1 MIASVFSKSRPFNYI
16 LVTTLLVLCF
26 FIYQIQLVETPTE
39 SSFLLGGLV
48 SKGIILVLLVASLF
62 ITNFITKRNG
72 LSKDN
77 SFSVLFF
84 VSFLLFIPSAFDNF
98 KIILS
103 SFFILLAMRRLISM
117 KSLLT
122 PKEKIFDA
130 SLWIF
135 IAALFH
141 FWSILFIFIVFVSII
156 FHVSGDYRNWVLPFI
171 AFFTVGILFIFF
183 SLLIDKEWLDIVW
196 NQTGTD
202 FKFYY
207 LEKSASNAALVLY
220 ALFAIVFLISM
231 IFTMSKRPI
240 IMLASYKKVIF
251 IFLIS
256 VLIYIISP
264 EKSNSLL
271 LFGLMPISVLATG
284 FVEMNKDTV
293 LKEIITASVLACGI
307 LLFIFQL

>member
-16 LVTTLLVLCF
+16 LVSCLLVLCYF
-26 FIYQIQLVETPTE
+26 VYQIQTVEVASS
-39 SSFLLGGLV
+39 SSFSWL
-48 SKGIILVLLVASLF
+48 KGIQKTVILFLLVASLF

-77 SFSVLFF
+77 SFSALFF
-84 VSFLLFIPSAFDNF
+84 VSFLVFIPSAFDDF
-98 KIILS
+98 KIVLS

-141 FWSILFIFIVFVSII
+141 FWSILFIVIVFVSII

-183 SLLIDKEWLDIVW
+183 SLLIDKEWLNVVW

-202 FKFYY
+202 FEFYY
-207 LEKSASNAALVLY
+207 LEKSAGNAALVLY
-220 ALFAIVFLISM
+220 ALFSIVFLISM
-231 IFTMSKRPI
+231 VFTLSKRPI

-256 VLIYIISP
+256 ILIYLISP
-264 EKSNSLL
+264 DKNNALL
-271 LFGLMPISVLATG
+271 LFGLMPASILATG
-284 FVEMNKDTV
+284 FIEINKDSV
-293 LKEIITASVLACGI
+293 LKEIVTGAVLATGI

>member
-16 LVTTLLVLCF
+16 LVSSLLVLCY
-26 FIYQIQLVETPTE
+26 FIYQIQTVEVTSTT
-39 SSFLLGGLV
+39 SFSWLE
-48 SKGIILVLLVASLF
+48 GIQKSVILFLLVASLF

-77 SFSVLFF
+77 SFSALFF
-84 VSFLLFIPSAFDNF
+84 VSFLLFIPSTFDDF
-98 KIILS
+98 KIVLS

-171 AFFTVGILFIFF
+171 AFFTVGIIFIFF
-183 SLLIDKEWLDIVW
+183 SLVINKEWLDVVW

-202 FKFYY
+202 FEFYY

-220 ALFAIVFLISM
+220 ALFSIVFLVSM
-231 IFTMSKRPI
+231 VFTLSKRPI

-256 VLIYIISP
+256 ILIYIISP
-264 EKSNSLL
+264 EKSNTLL
-271 LFGLMPISVLATG
+271 LFGLMPASILATG
-284 FVEMNKDTV
+284 FIEINKDSV
-293 LKEIITASVLACGI
+293 LKEIVTGAVLATGI

>member
-1 MIASVFSKSRPFNYI
+1 
-16 LVTTLLVLCF
+16 
-26 FIYQIQLVETPTE
+26 
-39 SSFLLGGLV
+39 
-48 SKGIILVLLVASLF
+48 
-62 ITNFITKRNG
+62 
-72 LSKDN
+72 
-77 SFSVLFF
+77 
-84 VSFLLFIPSAFDNF
+84 
-98 KIILS
+98 
-103 SFFILLAMRRLISM
+103 M

-183 SLLIDKEWLDIVW
+183 SLLIDKEWLEVVW

-202 FKFYY
+202 FRFYY

-220 ALFAIVFLISM
+220 ALFSVVFLISM

-240 IMLASYKKVIF
+240 IMLASFKKVIF

-264 EKSNSLL
+264 EKSNALL
-271 LFGLMPISVLATG
+271 LFGLMPASILATGFIEINKDSVLKEIVSGAVLATG
-284 FVEMNKDTV
+284 V
-293 LKEIITASVLACGI
+293 

>member
-26 FIYQIQLVETPTE
+26 FIYQIQPVETPTE

-48 SKGIILVLLVASLF
+48 SKGIILLLLVASLF

-135 IAALFH
+135 IATLFH

-202 FKFYY
+202 FSFYY

-220 ALFAIVFLISM
+220 ALFAVVFLISM

-256 VLIYIISP
+256 VLIYVISP

>member
-1 MIASVFSKSRPFNYI
+1 MIASIFSKSRPFNYI
-16 LVTTLLVLCF
+16 LVTGLLILCF
-26 FIYQIQLVETPTE
+26 FIYQIHLVGTATG
-39 SSFLLGGLV
+39 SSF
-48 SKGIILVLLVASLF
+48 SWFEGIQKAVVLLLLVTSLF

-77 SFSVLFF
+77 SFSALFF

-98 KIILS
+98 KIVLS

-171 AFFTVGILFIFF
+171 AFFTVGILFAFF
-183 SLLIDKEWLDIVW
+183 SLLINHEWIDMVW
-196 NQTGTD
+196 NQTRTD
-202 FKFYY
+202 FEFYY
-207 LEKSASNAALVLY
+207 LEKSTSNAALVL
-220 ALFAIVFLISM
+220 FAVFSMVFLFSM
-231 IFTMSKRPI
+231 VFTLSKRPI

-256 VLIYIISP
+256 MFIYIISP
-264 EKSNSLL
+264 EKSNDLL
-271 LFGLMPISVLATG
+271 LFALMPLSVLATG
-284 FVEMNKDTV
+284 FVEISKDSV
-293 LKEIITASVLACGI
+293 LKEIVTGTVLACGI
-307 LLFIFQL
+307 LLYIFQL

>member
-16 LVTTLLVLCF
+16 LVSGLLVLCF
-26 FIYQIQLVETPTE
+26 FIYQIQTVDVTSNT
-39 SSFLLGGLV
+39 SFSWL
-48 SKGIILVLLVASLF
+48 KGIQKSVILLLLVASLF
-62 ITNFITKRNG
+62 VTNFITKRNG

-77 SFSVLFF
+77 SFSALFF
-84 VSFLLFIPSAFDNF
+84 VSFLMFIPSAFDDF
-98 KIILS
+98 KIVLS

-141 FWSILFIFIVFVSII
+141 FWSILFIVIVFVSII

-183 SLLIDKEWLDIVW
+183 SLLIDKEWLNVVW
-196 NQTGTD
+196 NPTGTD
-202 FKFYY
+202 FEFYY
-207 LEKSASNAALVLY
+207 LEKSAGNAALVLY
-220 ALFAIVFLISM
+220 ALFSIVFLFSM
-231 IFTMSKRPI
+231 VFTLSKRPI

-256 VLIYIISP
+256 ILIYLISP
-264 EKSNSLL
+264 DKNNALL
-271 LFGLMPISVLATG
+271 LFGLMPASILATG
-284 FVEMNKDTV
+284 FIEINKDSV
-293 LKEIITASVLACGI
+293 LKEIVTSVVLATGI

>member
-1 MIASVFSKSRPFNYI
+1 MIASIFSKSRPFNYI
-16 LVTTLLVLCF
+16 LVSILLVLCY
-26 FIYQIQLVETPTE
+26 FIYQFQSSGTT
-39 SSFLLGGLV
+39 SGTSFLWFEVMQKVICLF
-48 SKGIILVLLVASLF
+48 ILVTSLF

-77 SFSVLFF
+77 SYSALFF
-84 VSFLLFIPSAFDNF
+84 VSFLLFIPSAFNDF
-98 KIILS
+98 KIVLS

-141 FWSILFIFIVFVSII
+141 FWSILFILIVFVSIV

-171 AFFTVGILFIFF
+171 AFFTVGIIFIFF
-183 SLLIDKEWLDIVW
+183 SLVINKEWLDVVW

-202 FKFYY
+202 FEFYY
-207 LEKSASNAALVLY
+207 LEKSVGNAALVLY
-220 ALFAIVFLISM
+220 AVFSIFFLFSM
-231 IFTMSKRPI
+231 IFTLSKRPI

-251 IFLIS
+251 IFLTS
-256 VLIYIISP
+256 VMIYIISP

-271 LFGLMPISVLATG
+271 LFGLMSLSVLATG
-284 FVEMNKDTV
+284 FIEINRDSV
-293 LKEIITASVLACGI
+293 LKEIVTATVLACGI

>member
-16 LVTTLLVLCF
+16 LVSGILVLCF
-26 FIYQIQLVETPTE
+26 FIYQIQTVDVTSNT
-39 SSFLLGGLV
+39 SFSWL
-48 SKGIILVLLVASLF
+48 KGIQKTVILFLLVASLF
-62 ITNFITKRNG
+62 IINFITKRNG

-77 SFSVLFF
+77 SFSALFF
-84 VSFLLFIPSAFDNF
+84 VSFLLFIPSAFDDF
-98 KIILS
+98 KIVLS

-171 AFFTVGILFIFF
+171 AFFTVGILFLFF
-183 SLLIDKEWLDIVW
+183 SLLIDKEWLEIVW

-202 FKFYY
+202 FEFYY
-207 LEKSASNAALVLY
+207 LEKSAGNAALVLY
-220 ALFAIVFLISM
+220 ALFSIVFLFSM
-231 IFTMSKRPI
+231 VFTLSKRPI

-256 VLIYIISP
+256 ILIYLISP
-264 EKSNSLL
+264 DKNNALL
-271 LFGLMPISVLATG
+271 LFGLMPASILATG
-284 FVEMNKDTV
+284 FIEINKDSV
-293 LKEIITASVLACGI
+293 LKEIVTSVVLATGI

>member
-1 MIASVFSKSRPFNYI
+1 MIASIFNKSRPFNYI
-16 LVTTLLVLCF
+16 LVSVLLVLCF
-26 FIYQIQLVETPTE
+26 FIYQIQPVETPTE

-62 ITNFITKRNG
+62 IINFITKRNG

-77 SFSVLFF
+77 SFSALFF
-84 VSFLLFIPSAFDNF
+84 VSFMLFIPSVFDNF
-98 KIILS
+98 KIVIS

-135 IAALFH
+135 VAALFH

-171 AFFTVGILFIFF
+171 AFFTVGILFVFF
-183 SLLIDKEWLDIVW
+183 SLLIDKEWLSVVW

-202 FKFYY
+202 FEFYY
-207 LEKSASNAALVLY
+207 LEKSASNAALILY
-220 ALFAIVFLISM
+220 ALFSVVFLISM

-271 LFGLMPISVLATG
+271 LFGLMPISILATS
-284 FVEMNKDTV
+284 FIEMNRDSV
-293 LKEIITASVLACGI
+293 LKEIVTATVLACGV

>member
-1 MIASVFSKSRPFNYI
+1 MIASIFNKSRPFNYI
-16 LVTTLLVLCF
+16 LVSVLLVLCF
-26 FIYQIQLVETPTE
+26 FIYQIQPVETPTE

-62 ITNFITKRNG
+62 IINFITKRNG

-77 SFSVLFF
+77 SFSALFF
-84 VSFLLFIPSAFDNF
+84 VSFMLFIPSVFDNF
-98 KIILS
+98 KIVLS

-135 IAALFH
+135 VAALFH

-171 AFFTVGILFIFF
+171 AFFTVGILFVFF
-183 SLLIDKEWLDIVW
+183 SLLIDKEWLSVVW

-202 FKFYY
+202 FEFYY
-207 LEKSASNAALVLY
+207 LEKSASNAALILY
-220 ALFAIVFLISM
+220 ALFSVVFLISM

-271 LFGLMPISVLATG
+271 LFGLMPISILATS
-284 FVEMNKDTV
+284 FIEMNRDSV
-293 LKEIITASVLACGI
+293 LKEIVTATVLACGV

>member
-26 FIYQIQLVETPTE
+26 FIYQIQPVETSTE

-48 SKGIILVLLVASLF
+48 SKGIILILLVASLF

-77 SFSVLFF
+77 SFSALFF

-202 FKFYY
+202 FRFYY
-207 LEKSASNAALVLY
+207 LEKSASNAALILH
-220 ALFAIVFLISM
+220 ALFAVVFLISM

-284 FVEMNKDTV
+284 FVEMNRDSV
-293 LKEIITASVLACGI
+293 LKEIVTATVLACGV

>member
-16 LVTTLLVLCF
+16 LVTVLLVLCY
-26 FIYQIQLVETPTE
+26 FIYQFQSSGTASGASFSWFELIQKGVI
-39 SSFLLGGLV
+39 LL
-48 SKGIILVLLVASLF
+48 LLVASLF

-77 SFSVLFF
+77 SYSALFY
-84 VSFLLFIPSAFDNF
+84 VSFLLFIPSSFDNF
-98 KIILS
+98 KIVLS

-171 AFFTVGILFIFF
+171 AFFTVGIIFIFF
-183 SLLIDKEWLDIVW
+183 SLVIDKEWLDVVW

-202 FKFYY
+202 FEFYY

-220 ALFAIVFLISM
+220 ALFAVVFLLSM

-284 FVEMNKDTV
+284 FIEINRDSV
-293 LKEIITASVLACGI
+293 LKEIMTATVLACGV

>member
-1 MIASVFSKSRPFNYI
+1 MIASVFSKSRPFNYVLI
-16 LVTTLLVLCF
+16 STLLVLCF
-26 FIYQIQLVETPTE
+26 FINQIHSVETVSV
-39 SSFLLGGLV
+39 SSSLVSGMV
-48 SKGIILVLLVASLF
+48 SKGIILVLLIASLF

-77 SFSVLFF
+77 SFSALFF

-98 KIILS
+98 KIVLA
-103 SFFILLAMRRLISM
+103 SFFVLLAMRRLISM

-183 SLLIDKEWLDIVW
+183 SLLIDKGWLEVVW

-207 LEKSASNAALVLY
+207 LEKSASNVALVLY
-220 ALFAIVFLISM
+220 ALFSVVFLISM

-256 VLIYIISP
+256 ILIYMISP
-264 EKSNSLL
+264 EKSNDLL
-271 LFGLMPISVLATG
+271 LFGLMPASILATG
-284 FVEMNKDTV
+284 FIEINRDTV
-293 LKEIITASVLACGI
+293 LKEIVTSAVLATGI

>member
-1 MIASVFSKSRPFNYI
+1 MITSVFGKSRPFNYVLI
-16 LVTTLLVLCF
+16 STLLVLSF
-26 FIYQIQLVETPTE
+26 FIYVIQSTGDASNTPFT
-39 SSFLLGGLV
+39 FV
-48 SKGIILVLLVASLF
+48 KGFQKAATLILLVVSLF
-62 ITNFITKRNG
+62 IINFITKRNG

-77 SFSVLFF
+77 SFSALFF
-84 VSFLLFIPSAFDNF
+84 VSFLLFIPSSFDNF

-171 AFFTVGILFIFF
+171 AFFSVAILFLFF
-183 SLLIDKEWLDIVW
+183 SLLIDKEWLAIVW

-202 FKFYY
+202 FEFYY
-207 LEKSASNAALVLY
+207 LEKSASTVALVLY
-220 ALFAIVFLISM
+220 ALFSVVFLISM
-231 IFTMSKRPI
+231 IFTMSRRPI
-240 IMLASYKKVIF
+240 IMLASYKKIII

-271 LFGLMPISVLATG
+271 LFGLMPISILATN
-284 FVEMNKDTV
+284 FIEINKDAG
-293 LKEIITASVLACGI
+293 LKEIITASILLCGI

>member
-16 LVTTLLVLCF
+16 LVTTLLVFSF
-26 FIYQIQLVETPTE
+26 FIYQVQSAETTSE
-39 SSFLLGGLV
+39 TSFLLNGLV
-48 SKGIILVLLVASLF
+48 SKGVILVLLIASLF

-77 SFSVLFF
+77 SFSALFF
-84 VSFLLFIPSAFDNF
+84 VSFLLFIPSAFENF
-98 KIILS
+98 KVILS

-183 SLLIDKEWLDIVW
+183 SLLIDKEWLEVVW

-202 FKFYY
+202 FRFYY

-220 ALFAIVFLISM
+220 ALFSVVFLISM

-240 IMLASYKKVIF
+240 IMLASFKKVIF

-264 EKSNSLL
+264 EKSNALL
-271 LFGLMPISVLATG
+271 LFGLMPASILATGFIEINKDSVLKEIVSGAVLATG
-284 FVEMNKDTV
+284 V
-293 LKEIITASVLACGI
+293 